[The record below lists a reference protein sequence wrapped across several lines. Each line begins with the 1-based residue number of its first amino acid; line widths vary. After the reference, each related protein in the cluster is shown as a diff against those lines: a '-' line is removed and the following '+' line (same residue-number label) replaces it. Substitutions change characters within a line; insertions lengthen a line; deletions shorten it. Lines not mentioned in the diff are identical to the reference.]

1 MIAESLQSQEL
12 CVLDTARC
20 MLGEARNLEDIKSV
34 RDKADAVRQ
43 YANSAHLGLRTQNYA
58 AEIKLLAERR
68 AGEMLSRMH
77 LNGGYR
83 RSASDS
89 RGTGLKELGI
99 TANESARW
107 QREASFSDAVFQRYL
122 RETTRRGKEL
132 TSAGLLRAGARWESS
147 LQPRKEGDALVS
159 SLTASLRTMAG
170 QQRTFGC
177 IYALPPWAE
186 NRAKHYGAGTAF
198 SKFAAALSRLPVK
211 DVVSP
216 QAHLHL
222 WVLPE
227 ALPDCAAR
235 PQSLGVSLCLD
246 AGVDKGRGRL
256 REVLETRRR
265 LAAPWR
271 ARPTPVERQ

>member
-1 MIAESLQSQEL
+1 
-12 CVLDTARC
+12 

-147 LQPRKEGDALVS
+147 LQPRKEGNALVS

-198 SKFAAALSRLPVK
+198 SKFAATAKWRTCHP
-211 DVVSP
+211 
-216 QAHLHL
+216 
-222 WVLPE
+222 
-227 ALPDCAAR
+227 AR
-235 PQSLGVSLCLD
+235 S
-246 AGVDKGRGRL
+246 ATRGRSRAEPIVIDRPL
-256 REVLETRRR
+256 RHLLQPRPF
-265 LAAPWR
+265 LAAS
-271 ARPTPVERQ
+271 ARDSCKVFGT